1 MVDMNIKIPE
11 LSSKNIEIFIGLN
24 VNIVE
29 GELKIS
35 GFVRKKY
42 GKSVKQ
48 QSVQDK
54 KEKDR
59 QQKELTESIKEE
71 TIEY

>member
-1 MVDMNIKIPE
+1 MNIKIPE

-48 QSVQDK
+48 QTVQDK
-54 KEKDR
+54 KEKDKE
-59 QQKELTESIKEE
+59 QKDLTESIKEE
-71 TIEY
+71 TRSY